1 MMGEYSRFGAV
12 SSVLGF
18 AVAILLG
25 IAGTA
30 ARACTDYDV
39 SVTCSP
45 TQIAPIGAGQ
55 AGTTTTVTVHVVHEV
70 TGDPIRDTTVYM
82 SASGLANQ
90 GGHIHTAGTRP
101 VGTFSP
107 SSGKTNTNGYFTS
120 TYTAG
125 VVGGADNVR
134 ARCGDDSGGYNL
146 SIAVPGLGELPP
158 GDTYTLTGA
167 KPWHPSNHYGT
178 NTARLG
184 LIDIAGRYHSEFP
197 SASLLRYNDIS
208 LVKGGLFDINLLEG
222 YTDQTDW
229 QPPHAEHRAGTNCDV
244 SKQGVPQENWDR
256 LEAFF
261 EYYGTSYLEE
271 DTHWHVRF

>member
-1 MMGEYSRFGAV
+1 MGEYSRFGAF

-18 AVAILLG
+18 AVAVLLG

-39 SVTCSP
+39 SVSCSP

-55 AGTTTTVTVHVVHEV
+55 AGTTSTVTVHVVHEV

-158 GDTYTLTGA
+158 GDNYTLTGA
-167 KPWHPSNHYGT
+167 TSTHPYNHYGT
-178 NTARLG
+178 NATRLA
-184 LIDIAGRYHSEFP
+184 LVSIANHYHADFP
-197 SASLLRYNDIS
+197 GAGALRYNDMS
-208 LVKGGLFDINLLEG
+208 LVKGGLFDI
-222 YTDQTDW
+222 YADW
-229 QPPHAEHRAGTNCDV
+229 APPHDEHRAGTNCDL
-244 SKQGVPQENWDR
+244 SMSNVPAENRATLAQIVALYD
-256 LEAFF
+256 
-261 EYYGTSYLEE
+261 GSYLDEGN
-271 DTHWHVRF
+271 HWHLRF